1 MRTESEEADDEPGAT
16 VPDPVVPADEKEQLL
31 QRRLARLEE
40 ALGLKPL
47 T

>member
-1 MRTESEEADDEPGAT
+1 MADTDEQDDHQADQAPE
-16 VPDPVVPADEKEQLL
+16 PLDEKEQLL